1 MMDFLIKHKLINPSQ
16 HGFLK
21 AKSCLTNLLCFL
33 EEITKWVDDGSPVDV
48 IYLDVQKAFDKVPH
62 QRLIS
67 KLKSHGMGNS
77 IINWIEQWL
86 KDRRQRVVVDGEV
99 SSWKSVL
106 SGVPQGSVLGP
117 ILFLVYINDLEEGVT
132 GKILKFADDTKL
144 FRKVKEIGDKQ
155 NLQDDI
161 DKLVKWSEKWQML
174 FNFGKCKCLHTGSG
188 NTGMNYE
195 MGGTILSKTVKEK
208 DLGITMNANMK
219 VSEQCRIAASKG
231 NQVLGMIRRNITY
244 KEKSLI
250 IPLYKAIV
258 RPHLEYCIQ
267 AWNPHLRKDVDMLE
281 KIQRRATKLIPELRD
296 LTYEERLKECGL
308 TTLETRRLRG
318 DQIEVFKCWN
328 ILRGEL
334 DSAIDSYVPMKKQG
348 KRSKK
353 KHLSKEAFRKIRYK
367 QNMWRV
373 YKHTG
378 TDKDYDAYKE
388 ALNAATNEVR
398 KYKRNFEH
406 KLAQNIKS
414 DSKSFYAY
422 VRSKQNVRDKVG
434 PLVDNA
440 GNIITQGFLMA
451 EELNMHFSSV
461 FTREDTSSIPVPET
475 KFKGSEG
482 ERLGQLVVTP
492 EVVVSKI
499 NNMKENKS
507 PGVDGI
513 SPKILKETVEQIS
526 TPLAHVFNMSLKE
539 GIVPFEWKE
548 ANIIP
553 LFKKGSRNKSVNY
566 RPVSLT
572 SVICKLLETII
583 RDHMMDFL
591 IKHKLINPS
600 QHGFLKAKSCLTNL
614 LCFLEEITKWVDD
627 GSPVDVIYLDFQ
639 KAFDKVPHQRLI
651 SKLKSHGMGNSII
664 NWIEQW
670 LKDRRQRVVVDG
682 EVSSWKSVLSG
693 VPQGSVL
700 GPILFLVYI
709 NDLEEGVTGKIL
721 KFADDTKLFRKVKE
735 IGDKQNLQDDID
747 KLVKWSEK
755 WQMLFNFGKCKCL
768 HTGSGNT
775 GMNYEMGGTILSK
788 TVKEKDLGVTMNA
801 NMKVSEQCR
810 IAASKGNQV
819 LGMIRRNIT
828 YKEKS
833 LIIPLYKAIVRP
845 HLEYCIQAW
854 NPHLRK
860 DVDML
865 EKIQRRATKLIPEL
879 RDLTYE
885 ERLKECGLTT
895 LETRRLRGDQIEVF
909 KILNGYEN
917 IDSNIFF
924 EIKESKITR
933 GHNYTL
939 VKKQSRLYVR
949 KFSFSQRT
957 INIWNN
963 VSTDCVHASSV
974 NMFKNKIDKYLVK
987 AGYT

>member
-1 MMDFLIKHKLINPSQ
+1 MTEMHWALLPQRRVFGRWPPSIRE
-16 HGFLK
+16 
-21 AKSCLTNLLCFL
+21 N
-33 EEITKWVDDGSPVDV
+33 
-48 IYLDVQKAFDKVPH
+48 VPH

-161 DKLVKWSEKWQML
+161 DKLVKWSDKWQML

-208 DLGITMNANMK
+208 DLGVTMNANMK

-244 KEKSLI
+244 
-250 IPLYKAIV
+250 
-258 RPHLEYCIQ
+258 
-267 AWNPHLRKDVDMLE
+267 
-281 KIQRRATKLIPELRD
+281 
-296 LTYEERLKECGL
+296 
-308 TTLETRRLRG
+308 
-318 DQIEVFKCWN
+318 
-328 ILRGEL
+328 
-334 DSAIDSYVPMKKQG
+334 
-348 KRSKK
+348 
-353 KHLSKEAFRKIRYK
+353 
-367 QNMWRV
+367 
-373 YKHTG
+373 
-378 TDKDYDAYKE
+378 DAYKE

-398 KYKRNFEH
+398 KSKRNFEH

-499 NNMKENKS
+499 NNMNENKS

-539 GIVPFEWKE
+539 GIVPFAWKE

-591 IKHKLINPS
+591 IKHKLINLS

-709 NDLEEGVTGKIL
+709 NDLEEGVTGKLL
-721 KFADDTKLFRKVKE
+721 KVADDTKLFRKVKE

-775 GMNYEMGGTILSK
+775 GMNYEMGGTILST

-819 LGMIRRNIT
+819 LGMIRRP
-828 YKEKS
+828 S
-833 LIIPLYKAIVRP
+833 
-845 HLEYCIQAW
+845 
-854 NPHLRK
+854 
-860 DVDML
+860 DVFL
-865 EKIQRRATKLIPEL
+865 
-879 RDLTYE
+879 
-885 ERLKECGLTT
+885 GW
-895 LETRRLRGDQIEVF
+895 
-909 KILNGYEN
+909 
-917 IDSNIFF
+917 
-924 EIKESKITR
+924 
-933 GHNYTL
+933 
-939 VKKQSRLYVR
+939 QS
-949 KFSFSQRT
+949 
-957 INIWNN
+957 
-963 VSTDCVHASSV
+963 C
-974 NMFKNKIDKYLVK
+974 
-987 AGYT
+987 

>member
-1 MMDFLIKHKLINPSQ
+1 MLSSQKEFVDNVVIQEPLGSSDHNQLHFNINIKSDK
-16 HGFLK
+16 
-21 AKSCLTNLLCFL
+21 
-33 EEITKWVDDGSPVDV
+33 TKVK
-48 IYLDVQKAFDKVPH
+48 QC
-62 QRLIS
+62 
-67 KLKSHGMGNS
+67 
-77 IINWIEQWL
+77 
-86 KDRRQRVVVDGEV
+86 RRD
-99 SSWKSVL
+99 
-106 SGVPQGSVLGP
+106 
-117 ILFLVYINDLEEGVT
+117 
-132 GKILKFADDTKL
+132 
-144 FRKVKEIGDKQ
+144 FRKGNYKEI
-155 NLQDDI
+155 
-161 DKLVKWSEKWQML
+161 
-174 FNFGKCKCLHTGSG
+174 
-188 NTGMNYE
+188 
-195 MGGTILSKTVKEK
+195 
-208 DLGITMNANMK
+208 
-219 VSEQCRIAASKG
+219 R
-231 NQVLGMIRRNITY
+231 
-244 KEKSLI
+244 KSLA
-250 IPLYKAIV
+250 L
-258 RPHLEYCIQ
+258 
-267 AWNPHLRKDVDMLE
+267 VDWDDKM
-281 KIQRRATKLIPELRD
+281 KNKTATE
-296 LTYEERLKECGL
+296 
-308 TTLETRRLRG
+308 
-318 DQIEVFKCWN
+318 CWN

-334 DSAIDSYVPMKKQG
+334 DSAIDSHVPMKKQG

-378 TDKDYDAYKE
+378 KDKDYDAYKE

-398 KYKRNFEH
+398 KSKRNFEH

-422 VRSKQNVRDKVG
+422 VRSKQNVRDRVG
-434 PLVDNA
+434 PLEDNA
-440 GNIITQGFLMA
+440 GNKITQGILMA

-461 FTREDTSSIPVPET
+461 FTREDTSSLPVPET
-475 KFKGSEG
+475 KFEGSEG

-492 EVVVSKI
+492 EVVANKI

-513 SPKILKETVEQIS
+513 APKILKETVEQIC
-526 TPLAHVFNMSLKE
+526 TPLAHVFNMSLQE
-539 GIVPFEWKE
+539 GIVPLEWKE

-572 SVICKLLETII
+572 SVICKVLETII

-600 QHGFLKAKSCLTNL
+600 QHGFLKARSCLTNL
-614 LCFLEEITKWVDD
+614 LCFFEEITKCVDE

-651 SKLKSHGMGNSII
+651 LKLKSHGMGNSII
-664 NWIEQW
+664 NWIEQC

-682 EVSSWKSVLSG
+682 EVSSWKPVLSG

-700 GPILFLVYI
+700 GPILFLIYI
-709 NDLEEGVTGKIL
+709 NDLEDGVTGNIL

-735 IGDKQNLQDDID
+735 IGDKQKLQDDID

-775 GMNYEMGGTILSK
+775 GVNYEMGGTILSK

-845 HLEYCIQAW
+845 HLEYW
-854 NPHLRK
+854 
-860 DVDML
+860 V
-865 EKIQRRATKLIPEL
+865 IP
-879 RDLTYE
+879 
-885 ERLKECGLTT
+885 C
-895 LETRRLRGDQIEVF
+895 QINQWF
-909 KILNGYEN
+909 ASHPS
-917 IDSNIFF
+917 DFD
-924 EIKESKITR
+924 EIWHTCR
-933 GHNYTL
+933 
-939 VKKQSRLYVR
+939 
-949 KFSFSQRT
+949 
-957 INIWNN
+957 
-963 VSTDCVHASSV
+963 
-974 NMFKNKIDKYLVK
+974 
-987 AGYT
+987 